1 VGVQPET
8 APFMH
13 GLFYRGSQAGI
24 PDLPSLADGLTG
36 AVEADSVTIPMVRQ
50 LVDEIILVS
59 EEEIARAVAFAFVE
73 YGEMIEPSG
82 AVTIAAALRE
92 VAGSG
97 TQVAIVSGGN
107 IQPEVHARI
116 VAHYAQERA

>member
-1 VGVQPET
+1 
-8 APFMH
+8 
-13 GLFYRGSQAGI
+13 
-24 PDLPSLADGLTG
+24 
-36 AVEADSVTIPMVRQ
+36 VEADSVTIPMVKQ